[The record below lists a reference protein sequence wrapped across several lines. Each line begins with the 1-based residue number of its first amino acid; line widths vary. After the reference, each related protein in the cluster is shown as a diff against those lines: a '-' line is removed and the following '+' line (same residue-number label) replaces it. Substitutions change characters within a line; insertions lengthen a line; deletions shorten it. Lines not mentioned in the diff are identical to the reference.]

1 MMELMSRAG
10 AMLLLLLLL
19 LLLAVL
25 MIVGAHGAEVML
37 INT

>member
-1 MMELMSRAG
+1 MWLVLMELMSG
-10 AMLLLLLLL
+10 GGTMLRL

>member
-1 MMELMSRAG
+1 MMELMSRGG
-10 AMLLLLLLL
+10 AMLLLLLL

>member
-1 MMELMSRAG
+1 MMELMSRGGG
-10 AMLLLLLLL
+10 AVLLLLL

>member
-19 LLLAVL
+19 LAML